1 MLFRSLKDVELIAL
15 TIRSHWSIEN
25 NLHWEL
31 DTVMKEDDCTFTN
44 KTAALNWSIFNK
56 VSLSFLR
63 RYQQLLGK
71 NAPSK
76 KGIRKQIG
84 WSFESMLS
92 NVLVMMDGDAL
103 SSALTLVP
111 KKSKA

>member
-1 MLFRSLKDVELIAL
+1 
-15 TIRSHWSIEN
+15 
-25 NLHWEL
+25 
-31 DTVMKEDDCTFTN
+31 MKEDECVFTN
-44 KTAALNWSIFNK
+44 RTAALNWSIFNK

-63 RYQQLLGK
+63 RYQQLLGN

-76 KGIRKQIG
+76 KGLRKQIG

-103 SSALTLVP
+103 SSRLTLVP
-111 KKSKA
+111 KKILIAISEFSASLQNSALAESSSRQHTG